1 MSAPSGS
8 GPTYLPIEYE
18 YYYLEFVNWQND
30 NQGGGVSYNRTKNII
45 NEPTFDDVNI
55 IGDKTYLD
63 QQHHG
68 LYQMCV
74 HRQLMQQFL
83 HRS

>member
-8 GPTYLPIEYE
+8 GPTYLPLEYE
-18 YYYLEFVNWQND
+18 YYYLEFVNWQNN

-55 IGDKTYLD
+55 IGDNLPGSAAPWPCGP
-63 QQHHG
+63 HAAS
-68 LYQMCV
+68 C
-74 HRQLMQQFL
+74 
-83 HRS
+83 

>member
-55 IGDKTYLD
+55 IWILWESIKFS
-63 QQHHG
+63 
-68 LYQMCV
+68 
-74 HRQLMQQFL
+74 RIF
-83 HRS
+83 RK

>member
-30 NQGGGVSYNRTKNII
+30 NIYKSYSYTYVRKIKNKYKKVI
-45 NEPTFDDVNI
+45 NDEFVLLLLN
-55 IGDKTYLD
+55 
-63 QQHHG
+63 
-68 LYQMCV
+68 
-74 HRQLMQQFL
+74 FL
-83 HRS
+83 FLN